1 MYCPSVEYIRPRG
14 HPFRTIDLS
23 YLATHINSLRPQSRE
38 SSCNHAHQAYSP
50 GRRVLR
56 ISKRPEPVNLVHC
69 PSCDRHEPFCYSR
82 RHRPTP
88 KNTLRGN
95 PGCAVGPKTPTVG
108 TRGAQGWAGPGR
120 AGLGRA
126 TSRIE
131 NPRRARPLNG
141 IKSRIEI
148 RNGTRQRNVLRHDAT
163 PMTLRFW
170 FIHDTDTCRYTGLK
184 LVRRSETG
192 KRKESNARIW

>member
-1 MYCPSVEYIRPRG
+1 M
-14 HPFRTIDLS
+14 
-23 YLATHINSLRPQSRE
+23 RE
-38 SSCNHAHQAYSP
+38 REE
-50 GRRVLR
+50 GRM
-56 ISKRPEPVNLVHC
+56 
-69 PSCDRHEPFCYSR
+69 
-82 RHRPTP
+82 
-88 KNTLRGN
+88 G
-95 PGCAVGPKTPTVG
+95 GGVGA
-108 TRGAQGWAGPGR
+108 RGAQGRAGPGR

-148 RNGTRQRNVLRHDAT
+148 RNGTRRTLNIRQRNVLRHDAT

-184 LVRRSETG
+184 LGRRSETG

>member
-1 MYCPSVEYIRPRG
+1 
-14 HPFRTIDLS
+14 
-23 YLATHINSLRPQSRE
+23 
-38 SSCNHAHQAYSP
+38 
-50 GRRVLR
+50 
-56 ISKRPEPVNLVHC
+56 
-69 PSCDRHEPFCYSR
+69 
-82 RHRPTP
+82 
-88 KNTLRGN
+88 
-95 PGCAVGPKTPTVG
+95 VGA
-108 TRGAQGWAGPGR
+108 RGAQGR

-148 RNGTRQRNVLRHDAT
+148 RNGTRRTLNIRQRNVLCHDAT

-184 LVRRSETG
+184 LGRRSKTG
-192 KRKESNARIW
+192 KEKKE